1 MGLDELR
8 LRAERFGVERGF
20 WAAGEWVEP
29 SEETLRGVL
38 AAMRVGDDEWPRDE
52 AWPALV
58 STRTGGSPHWR
69 PPADAGVVLED
80 GSERGLW
87 NGAIPADLPPGYH
100 AVVGRDGG
108 RTELV
113 VAPPAC
119 YLPARLTE
127 GGRAFGFA
135 LQLYALRSAASWGIG
150 ELPDL
155 GAFAALEPRAAFT
168 LINPLHAVRPTLP
181 QEPSPYA
188 PISRIFRNPLYLRLE
203 DVPEARALEG
213 AARDRFEALA
223 AAGRALLDEPLVLRD
238 EVHRLK
244 REAFEL
250 CHSAL
255 SDERRARLDAYRA
268 ATHHLDAFATFCAI
282 WEQQGA
288 VWQEWPEELRH
299 PDSPAVAAFAA
310 RNADAVERHAY
321 VQLLVDEQL
330 EALHHAGEVG
340 VVNDLAIGVAPE
352 GFDIWLWQDVYAQA
366 ATTGAPP
373 DPLGP
378 QGQNWGLP
386 PLVPHLLRERG
397 CAPFIDVIRANLRH
411 AGGLRIDHVMGLGR
425 LFWIPEGLE
434 TAAGAYVR
442 YPFDDLVAILA
453 LESHRAKALVVGEDL
468 GTIDPGVRDGLQH
481 ANVLSYRLAW
491 FEHGEPSGY
500 PRLALAS
507 VGTHDLP
514 TIAGFFDGS
523 DLQEM
528 ERAGAIPAGQEERF
542 RDEQARTRG
551 ELLDVLRREGLLAGD
566 GDDPEELTMAL
577 ARFLGRTPSLLVA
590 MSADDALGAVRR
602 PNIPG
607 TVETY
612 PNWSIPLPEVFENG
626 AGRARLR
633 RLADVLSESVR

>member
-1 MGLDELR
+1 
-8 LRAERFGVERGF
+8 V
-20 WAAGEWVEP
+20 
-29 SEETLRGVL
+29 
-38 AAMRVGDDEWPRDE
+38 
-52 AWPALV
+52 
-58 STRTGGSPHWR
+58 
-69 PPADAGVVLED
+69 PP
-80 GSERGLW
+80 
-87 NGAIPADLPPGYH
+87 DLPSGYH
-100 AVVGRDGG
+100 VVVGRDGG

-113 VAPPAC
+113 VAPHAC
-119 YLPARLTE
+119 YLPPRLGD

-188 PISRIFRNPLYLRLE
+188 PISRIFRNPLYVRLE

-213 AARDRFEALA
+213 AARERFARLA
-223 AAGRALLDEPLVLRD
+223 EQGRALQAEPLLCRD
-238 EVHRLK
+238 DVHRLK

-250 CHSAL
+250 CHAAL
-255 SDERRARLDAYRA
+255 SNERRAQLDRYRQ
-268 ATHHLDAFATFCAI
+268 ATPHLDAFAAFCAI
-282 WEQQGA
+282 WEQQGTR
-288 VWQEWPEELRH
+288 WQEWPAELRH
-299 PDSPAVAAFAA
+299 PDSPAVAEFAA
-310 RNADAVERHAY
+310 RHADAVERHAY

-330 EALHHAGEVG
+330 EALHHPGEVG
-340 VVNDLAIGVAPE
+340 VMNDLAIGVAPE
-352 GFDIWLWQDVYAQA
+352 GFDIWLWQDVYARTA
-366 ATTGAPP
+366 STGAPP

-386 PLVPHLLRERG
+386 PFVPHLLRER
-397 CAPFIDVIRANLRH
+397 AYRPFVDVIRANLRH

-425 LFWIPEGLE
+425 LFWVPEGLE

-453 LESHRAKALVVGEDL
+453 LESHRARALVVGEDL
-468 GTIDPGVRDGLQH
+468 GTIDPQVRDGLQH

-491 FEHGEPSGY
+491 FEHAEPWNY

-523 DLQEM
+523 DLGEM
-528 ERAGAIPAGQEERF
+528 ERAGAIPAGQEQQF
-542 RDEQARTRG
+542 REEQERTRR
-551 ELLDVLRREGLLAGD
+551 ELLDVLRHHADLQDES
-566 GDDPEELTMAL
+566 DPEALAAAL

-590 MSADDALGAVRR
+590 MSADDALGAIRR

-612 PNWSIPLPEVFENG
+612 PNWSIPLPDVLQNG
-626 AGRARLR
+626 AGQARLR
-633 RLADVLSESVR
+633 RLADVLAECVK